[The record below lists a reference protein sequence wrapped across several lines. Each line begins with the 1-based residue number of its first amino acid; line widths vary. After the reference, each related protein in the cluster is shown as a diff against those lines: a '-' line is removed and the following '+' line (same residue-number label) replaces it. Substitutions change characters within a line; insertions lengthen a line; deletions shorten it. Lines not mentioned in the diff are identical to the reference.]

1 MWQSGRGCPTEAG
14 VYQFAETL
22 LAEGESAVHAVG
34 KTKEVKIKAIDG
46 TGDPNGKG
54 GKDGG
59 KGTGKNGGKEARRQR
74 WFLR

>member
-1 MWQSGRGCPTEAG
+1 MARATLRVDVNPTEVG

-46 TGDPNGKG
+46 T
-54 GKDGG
+54 
-59 KGTGKNGGKEARRQR
+59 
-74 WFLR
+74 W